1 MSGWRRIASG
11 AIDRRRPNAQP
22 APFQGDSN
30 GATRLAFEE
39 QGRLLRGATEAQPP
53 ALQRAAG
60 MIRFLLIPLA
70 MCAAPLVAQTPTAGD
85 YRADAR
91 SIEPLIDR
99 VYAYPERLPGGAYR
113 LTDRLRAEADQV
125 GDERALLHFAERAML
140 LLADH
145 HAITGASFNDSWGL
159 VPSYADLWIERRA
172 GGFAVDA
179 VRPGSP
185 AARGGIRPGDR
196 LVAIGGTPVDEAV
209 AAFWADLGVAPG
221 ARDAAFA
228 ARVLAAGRRNAPR
241 RLTLQRGT
249 ASPRTFELPNLYAEP
264 HPDRPPVGVATDRGA
279 LRIRFNDSLG
289 EQGTIAAFDAAMALA
304 RPGQRIV
311 LDLAD
316 TPSGGN
322 SSVARAILGWFVDR
336 PRFFQMHNDPSELRE
351 TGIARQWVEQ
361 VLPRA
366 GKHHRGRVKVLVGRW
381 TGSMGEGL
389 AIGFDAIGARV
400 VGTRMAGLRG
410 AVDDERLEHSGLVL
424 KLPAER
430 VMTVGG
436 LPRENFVPHP
446 R

>member
-1 MSGWRRIASG
+1 
-11 AIDRRRPNAQP
+11 
-22 APFQGDSN
+22 
-30 GATRLAFEE
+30 
-39 QGRLLRGATEAQPP
+39 
-53 ALQRAAG
+53 
-60 MIRFLLIPLA
+60 MIRALLVPLA
-70 MCAAPLVAQTPTAGD
+70 LGAATLAAQTPIADD

-91 SIEPLIDR
+91 SIEPLIER
-99 VYAYPERLPGGAYR
+99 VYAYPERLSGGAFH
-113 LTDRLRAEADQV
+113 LTARLRAEAEQV

-145 HAITGASFNDSWGL
+145 HAITGPSFSDSWGL

-185 AARGGIRPGDR
+185 AARAGIRPGDR
-196 LVAIGGTPVDEAV
+196 LVAVGGVPVDEAV
-209 AAFWADLGVAPG
+209 AAFWADLGAAPG
-221 ARDAAFA
+221 AMDSAFA

-249 ASPRTFELPNLYAEP
+249 APPQMFALPNLYAEP
-264 HPDRPPVGVATDRGA
+264 HPDRPPVSAAPDGGA

-289 EQGTIAAFDAAMALA
+289 EQATIAAFDAAMARA

-322 SSVARAILGWFVDR
+322 SLVARAILGWFVDR

-361 VLPRA
+361 VLPRP
-366 GKHHRGRVKVLVGRW
+366 GKYHRGPVTVLVGRW
-381 TGSMGEGL
+381 TGSMGEGI

-410 AVDDERLEHSGLVL
+410 AVFDERLAHSGLVL

-430 VMTVGG
+430 VMTVTG